1 MFVGEIGRQS
11 SYLEGGEVAPTE
23 DLLFI
28 TNLLVEI
35 LGESGQN
42 ESLKGFCQRKKRE
55 IGSCQNLK
63 IKVNHF
69 TTRSG
74 SLLSAGVPRWSDL
87 YAFFGKRLEKG
98 PATSASV
105 MPENS
110 SVSSHSFCLTAR
122 LPSSHRPCAMRIRER
137 VSMVQV
143 KTSTFYSAVYI
154 SLVSPWMGR
163 AVLFASEGSG
173 DPPDGDVVCAESVN
187 KHPPAALSLLLQQIK
202 IQMF

>member
-1 MFVGEIGRQS
+1 MYCSTPAVMGLLHCNRQRPGDSGGNKSRVMFVGEIGRHS
-11 SYLEGGEVAPTE
+11 SYLEGGGVAPTE

-87 YAFFGKRLEKG
+87 YAFFGQRLEKG

-110 SVSSHSFCLTAR
+110 SVSSHSFWLV
-122 LPSSHRPCAMRIRER
+122 PSTKPCTNQECSESRIWWLRRAGTEAPRSH
-137 VSMVQV
+137 
-143 KTSTFYSAVYI
+143 
-154 SLVSPWMGR
+154 L
-163 AVLFASEGSG
+163 
-173 DPPDGDVVCAESVN
+173 
-187 KHPPAALSLLLQQIK
+187 HP
-202 IQMF
+202 